1 MTIKALLIIAA
12 LGGSG
17 EYRVEMNTMDSCM
30 KARDTIFNQESN
42 IKTLCVPL
50 ETEAY
55 RDGWTLEW
63 DDEWLGFRSSA
74 DREACKC
81 GLRS

>member
-30 KARDTIFNQESN
+30 KARDTIYNQESE
-42 IKTLCVPL
+42 IKT
-50 ETEAY
+50 
-55 RDGWTLEW
+55 
-63 DDEWLGFRSSA
+63 
-74 DREACKC
+74 
-81 GLRS
+81 

>member
-30 KARDTIFNQESN
+30 KARATIFNQESD
-42 IKTLCVPL
+42 IKTLCIPL

-55 RDGWTLEW
+55 VDGWTLELEN
-63 DDEWLGFRSSA
+63 EWYGFRNSA
-74 DREACKC
+74 DREESKC